1 MGDLACADRRCAVHL
16 SVMTVADVVE
26 PLVRAT
32 LGGELPLRVDY
43 WDGSSSGPAD
53 GQFRARFA
61 SRRALRRLLWAPNEL
76 GFARAYVSGDIVI
89 EGDLIAALSMLDGLA
104 DPADGPGVHVDGD
117 TRRAI
122 ARAALRLGI
131 LGPPPRP
138 PREESRL
145 RGRRHSAA
153 RDADAIAHHYDVGND
168 FYRLVLGPSMVY
180 SCAYFEEQPSAA
192 YTLEDA
198 QRAKLDLVARKL
210 GLRPGMRVLDVG
222 CGWGAFVRHAAREYG
237 VTAVGVTVSREQAAL
252 AQRLVEDEGLAGQ
265 VQIRVQDY
273 RAVDDGPYD
282 AIASIGMAEH
292 VGMDLLPATRPISSA
307 ARPRGQAAQPRHRPP
322 SRTPRRRRV
331 VDVVHRPLRLPGRRA
346 RAARDDGGGPRGRW
360 LGGAR
365 RGVAARALRADAAR
379 VGRQPRGG
387 LGPCGG
393 PEQRRPGEGVAALH
407 GRVGAGL
414 RGKPPRGQP
423 GARRAAGERGASGM
437 PRTREALLH

>member
-1 MGDLACADRRCAVHL
+1 
-16 SVMTVADVVE
+16 MTVADVVE

-32 LGGELPLRVDY
+32 LGGDLPLRVDY

-89 EGDLIAALSMLDGLA
+89 EGDLVAALSMLDGLA
-104 DPADGPGVHVDGD
+104 DPAAGPGVRVDGD

-210 GLRPGMRVLDVG
+210 GLRAG
-222 CGWGAFVRHAAREYG
+222 HAAARRRLRLGCVRASTRPGVRRERG
-237 VTAVGVTVSREQAAL
+237 GGHAL
-252 AQRLVEDEGLAGQ
+252 A
-265 VQIRVQDY
+265 
-273 RAVDDGPYD
+273 
-282 AIASIGMAEH
+282 
-292 VGMDLLPATRPISSA
+292 
-307 ARPRGQAAQPRHRPP
+307 
-322 SRTPRRRRV
+322 
-331 VDVVHRPLRLPGRRA
+331 
-346 RAARDDGGGPRGRW
+346 
-360 LGGAR
+360 
-365 RGVAARALRADAAR
+365 
-379 VGRQPRGG
+379 
-387 LGPCGG
+387 
-393 PEQRRPGEGVAALH
+393 
-407 GRVGAGL
+407 
-414 RGKPPRGQP
+414 
-423 GARRAAGERGASGM
+423 
-437 PRTREALLH
+437 